1 MAEKLSSAAGSNH
14 SSAKIPV
21 GISSCLLGDR
31 VRYDGGH
38 KANSVICEILE
49 PYFEF
54 RKFCPELDIGLGVPR
69 KPIRL
74 TRQDSGEI
82 RCVAI
87 DDSSL
92 DYTDAL
98 TRCANSQ
105 RHGHQKLC
113 AYILKSN
120 SPSCGMGRVRVL
132 QGDGSLGEG
141 DGVYAAQLMKNFPYL
156 PVEEEGRL
164 QDPLIRENFIQR
176 ALLMR
181 SWHQLIEQGL
191 TLAGLRDFHAVHEK
205 TVRSHDLMSYG
216 RLGELVDETKTDN
229 LQENADRYLLQL
241 MRALKKSDEQDFC

>member
-1 MAEKLSSAAGSNH
+1 MAEKLLNEAGSNQT
-14 SSAKIPV
+14 SAKIPV

-49 PYFEF
+49 EIFEF
-54 RKFCPELDIGLGVPR
+54 RKFCPELGIGLGVPR

-82 RCVAI
+82 RCLAI

-105 RHGHQKLC
+105 QHWHEKLC
-113 AYILKSN
+113 AYILKNN
-120 SPSCGMGRVRVL
+120 SPSCGMRRVRVL
-132 QGDGSLGEG
+132 QGDGSIGEG
-141 DGVYAAQLMKNFPYL
+141 EGVYAAQLMKNFPYL

-164 QDPLIRENFIQR
+164 DDPLIRENFIQR
-176 ALLMR
+176 ALVMR
-181 SWHQLIEQGL
+181 GWHQLIEQGL
-191 TLAGLRDFHAVHEK
+191 TLAGLRDFHASQK
-205 TVRSHDLMSYG
+205 LTVMSYDQMSHR
-216 RLGELVDETKTDN
+216 RLGELVDAAKKGN
-229 LQENADRYLLQL
+229 LQENASRYLLQL
-241 MRALKKSDEQDFC
+241 MQAVKKPDE